1 MKILGLDLGYGHN
14 KCCYGEDGKIKN
26 LFKIP
31 SVLANVEKHELAND
45 KRIVE
50 FENEHYYVGDD
61 ALAVAS
67 NQILDINSYAK
78 LEFAAPIFIYKVC
91 KDLDINPDRLVLG
104 LSIAQIAN
112 SGYFKERIE
121 KFLVSNG
128 IECEILLVPQGMIAK
143 LAIDKY
149 GFNFPTETTEF
160 ESLRN
165 YVGVDIGFNT
175 LDIFQV
181 TNGKTSSNLVRGIE
195 ERGIQVIVHRL
206 LTDIKN
212 RLGVNLTV
220 SEGKEVLDNGFLR
233 RRGKNIDFSE
243 EINKQVKV
251 YAEELSVLI
260 ENEFGEV
267 LNKSE
272 ALVLFGG
279 GSYSLKS
286 LESSFV
292 KIPAQKAEF
301 YNVIGFYLFGDRK

>member
-14 KCCYGEDGKIKN
+14 KCCYGEDGKIKH

-50 FENEHYYVGDD
+50 FENEFYYVGED

-67 NQILDINSYAK
+67 NQILDIDSYQK
-78 LEFAAPIFIYKVC
+78 LEFAAPIFIYKIC
-91 KDLDINPDRLVLG
+91 KDLDVNPDRLVLG

-112 SGYFKERIE
+112 SGYFKERIQN
-121 KFLVSNG
+121 FLSSNG
-128 IECEILLVPQGMIAK
+128 IDCEILLVPQGMIAK
-143 LAIDKY
+143 LAIEKY
-149 GFNFPTETTEF
+149 GFDFPQETTEF

-165 YVGVDIGFNT
+165 YIGVDIGFNT

-206 LTDIKN
+206 LTDIKQ
-212 RLGVNLTV
+212 RIGSSLTV
-220 SEGKEVLDNGFLR
+220 SEGKEVLDSGSLR
-233 RRGKNIDFSE
+233 RRGKNIDFSD
-243 EINKQVKV
+243 EIAKRVTE
-251 YAEELSVLI
+251 YAEELNILI

-267 LNKSE
+267 LDKSE

-292 KIPAQKAEF
+292 KIPKAKAEF
-301 YNVIGFYLFGDRK
+301 YNVLGFYLYGESK